1 MDKFDPVR
9 MQDLVRV
16 DDPDPDGGVTL
27 AFKGGQTMKVG
38 VGGDGKLVCTV
49 SGGDAAS

>member
-16 DDPDPDGGVTL
+16 DDPDAGGGVTL
-27 AFKGGQTMKVG
+27 AFKGGQTMKIG
-38 VGGDGKLVCTV
+38 VGEDGRLVCTV
-49 SGGDAAS
+49 TAGDAAS

>member
-16 DDPDPDGGVTL
+16 DDPDADGGVTL
-27 AFKGGQTMKVG
+27 AFKGGQTMKIG
-38 VGGDGKLVCTV
+38 VGEDGRLVCTV
-49 SGGDAAS
+49 TAGDASP

>member
-16 DDPDPDGGVTL
+16 DDPDADGGVTL
-27 AFKGGQTMKVG
+27 AFKGGQTMKIS

-49 SGGDAAS
+49 GAEGAAA

>member
-16 DDPDPDGGVTL
+16 DDPDADGGVTL
-27 AFKGGQTMKVG
+27 TFKGGQTMKVG
-38 VGGDGKLVCTV
+38 VGGDGKLACTV
-49 SGGDAAS
+49 SAGDAES

>member
-16 DDPDPDGGVTL
+16 DDPDPDGGITL
-27 AFKGGQTMKVG
+27 VFKGGQTMSVS
-38 VGGDGKLVCTV
+38 VGGDGKLVCKV
-49 SGGDAAS
+49 AAQSA

>member
-16 DDPDPDGGVTL
+16 DDPDADGGVTL
-27 AFKGGQTMKVG
+27 AFKGGQTMKIS

-49 SGGDAAS
+49 DGGGAAA

>member
-16 DDPDPDGGVTL
+16 DDPDADGGVTL
-27 AFKGGQTMKVG
+27 AFKGGQTMKIG
-38 VGGDGKLVCTV
+38 VGEDGKLVCTV
-49 SGGDAAS
+49 TAGDAGP

>member
-16 DDPDPDGGVTL
+16 DDPDADGGVTL
-27 AFKGGQTMKVG
+27 AFKGGQTMKISVG
-38 VGGDGKLVCTV
+38 NDGKLACTV
-49 SGGDAAS
+49 SAGGAAS